1 MKKVLALVMAL
12 VLVLSLV
19 ACGGGEK
26 KIEEKQEELKAK
38 IQEAAKEIEMAEPTI
53 DPIKS
58 AVFRGCWQW
67 TSGEAPA
74 NGVTD
79 FELYDSWNGK
89 AMGDDFVYYCETEI
103 SDNEVII
110 SDKDGKYPTLRFKY
124 EDNTLVSVDSGKA
137 TYTNK

>member
-1 MKKVLALVMAL
+1 MKKVAALVLAF

-19 ACGGGEK
+19 ACGGEK

-38 IQEAAKEIEMAEPTI
+38 IQEAAEEIKMAEPTT
-53 DPIKS
+53 DPIES
-58 AVFRGCWQW
+58 AVFRGCWEW

-89 AMGDDFVYYCETEI
+89 AMGDDVFYYCETEI

-110 SDKDGKYPTLRFKY
+110 SDKDGEYPTLRFKY